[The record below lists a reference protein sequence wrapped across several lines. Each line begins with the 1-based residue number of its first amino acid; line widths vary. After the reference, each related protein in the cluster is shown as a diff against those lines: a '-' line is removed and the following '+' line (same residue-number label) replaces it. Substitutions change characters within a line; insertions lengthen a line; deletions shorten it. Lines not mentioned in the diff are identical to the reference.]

1 MRARTSSVY
10 CDGIERVGRLLL
22 DQLLRELQL
31 GGLHVGLRDLDVLD
45 RPHLAGVEELLHDQA
60 VLDRAD
66 HHDVLLA
73 ARGPAAERA
82 ALRLAQRL
90 REQRV
95 RLGAALVGREVVGL
109 VEVHRVDR
117 LDRHELGDLG
127 LCVPASSI
135 AFSSSGVNITYWS
148 FANS

>member
-1 MRARTSSVY
+1 MT
-10 CDGIERVGRLLL
+10 
-22 DQLLRELQL
+22 
-31 GGLHVGLRDLDVLD
+31 
-45 RPHLAGVEELLHDQA
+45 RP

-82 ALRLAQRL
+82 ALGLAQRL
-90 REQRV
+90 GEQRIG
-95 RLGAALVGREVVGL
+95 LGAALVGREVVRL

-127 LCVPASSI
+127 RVRAASSI

-148 FANS
+148 LANS